1 MAGELERKRQE
12 LERLEQLQEYSR
24 TMVEQL
30 GRLADKLESMGD
42 GAEAVGDVLANWRE
56 VVRGVELGA
65 VARTRYAEED
75 YENGRALPETLVRVA
90 VDDKGEEE

>member
-12 LERLEQLQEYSR
+12 LEQLEQLQEYSR
-24 TMVEQL
+24 AMVEQL

-65 VARTRYAEED
+65 VARTRYAEGD
-75 YENGRALPETLVRVA
+75 YESGSAVPETLVRVA
-90 VDDKGEEE
+90 VDEPGEEE